1 MRQFFKGARRDG
13 WDFYTGKTI
22 NYRES
27 IGKVVHVPN
36 GISKDYS
43 LCSNTVLHASAE
55 PTGVFV
61 GSKIPLSLYLVEGD
75 YVVDSKEDSQV
86 RKFGFTEFKV
96 IEEIPEEKF
105 DSLFGFKYQE
115 VLHPLDPRK
124 ITITQEVSTNEIK
137 ILKTWDSVRDSVRGS
152 VRGSVWDSVRGSV
165 RDSVRDSVRGSV
177 WGSVWDSEA
186 AYISSLFTSIKKWKY
201 TEKIEIEGYP
211 FQSCVELVKIG
222 LVPCTD
228 GKLWYLVHP
237 KEGAVGEIKWK
248 GKLD

>member
-1 MRQFFKGARRDG
+1 MRQFYKGAQPSG

-137 ILKTWDSVRDSVRGS
+137 ILKTWGSVRDSV
-152 VRGSVWDSVRGSV
+152 WDSV
-165 RDSVRDSVRGSV
+165 RDSVRDSM
-177 WGSVWDSEA
+177 WDSEA
-186 AYISSLFTSIKKWKY
+186 AYIGSLFTSIKKWKY

-211 FQSCVELVKIG
+211 FQSCVELAKIG

>member
-1 MRQFFKGARRDG
+1 MRQFYKGARPNG

-27 IGKVVHVPN
+27 IGKVVSVPN
-36 GISKDYS
+36 DITKDYR

-55 PTGVFV
+55 PIAVFV
-61 GSKIPLSLYLVEGD
+61 GSKIPLSLYLVEGKSVID
-75 YVVDSKEDSQV
+75 DGHDSPM

-105 DSLFGFKYQE
+105 DGLFGFKYQE

-124 ITITQEVSTNEIK
+124 ITITQEVSTDEIK
-137 ILKTWDSVRDSVRGS
+137 ILREWDSVRGS
-152 VRGSVWDSVRGSV
+152 VRGSVWDSV
-165 RDSVRDSVRGSV
+165 
-177 WGSVWDSEA
+177 WNSEE
-186 AYISSLFTSIKKWKY
+186 AYTGSLFTNIKKWKY
-201 TEKIEIEGYP
+201 TEKIKIEGYP
-211 FQSCVELVKIG
+211 FQSCVELLKLG

-228 GKLWYLVHP
+228 GKKWYLVHP
-237 KEGAVGEIKWK
+237 LEGKVGEIKWS